1 MATVNVTQ
9 KATVKVSQKSATL
22 YSAVDN
28 PEYEN
33 LLQIVVENAGENELE
48 FTGVRGPEGKGIYAG
63 YDETTQAIVIS
74 PNEMEPLHAGS
85 YKYVYTFTLKH
96 SGTKGG
102 SKMVYSV
109 PVVVTV
115 KK

>member
-28 PEYEN
+28 SEYEN
-33 LLQIVVENAGENELE
+33 LLQIVVENAGENKLE

-63 YDETTQAIVIS
+63 YDETIQAIVIS
-74 PNEMEPLHAGS
+74 PNEMEPLHAGRE
-85 YKYVYTFTLKH
+85 VKH
-96 SGTKGG
+96 SSRK
-102 SKMVYSV
+102 SENSV
-109 PVVVTV
+109 Q
-115 KK
+115 